1 MITLTES
8 AAAKVKQLLEAKAP
22 EGHALRVRVKAGGC
36 SGLRY
41 ELAFDSQAADSDE
54 EIEQRGVRLIVD
66 AKSAAYLGDTTLD
79 YADGLNESGFKI
91 LNPSTQ
97 STCGCGESFGVQP
110 LTEIRRD
117 IDLR

>member
-8 AAAKVKQLLEAKAP
+8 AAAKVKQLLETKAP

-41 ELAFDSQAADSDE
+41 ELAFDSQAAESDE
-54 EIEQRGVRLIVD
+54 EFEQRGVRLLVD
-66 AKSAAYLGDTTLD
+66 AKSAAYLADTTLD

-91 LNPSTQ
+91 LNPSAGRPAGAARAWA
-97 STCGCGESFGVQP
+97 C
-110 LTEIRRD
+110 RAD
-117 IDLR
+117 